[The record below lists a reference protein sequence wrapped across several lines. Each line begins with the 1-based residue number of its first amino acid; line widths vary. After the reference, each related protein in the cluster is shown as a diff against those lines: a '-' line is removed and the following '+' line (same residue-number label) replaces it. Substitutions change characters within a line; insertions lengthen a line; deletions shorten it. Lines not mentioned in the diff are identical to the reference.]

1 VIVARVVVNGSCSLI
16 IVGSKLENR

>member
-1 VIVARVVVNGSCSLI
+1 VIVARVVVNGSCSFI